1 MIYNL
6 FFKFIFCDRK
16 VSFIDHYL
24 NCYISNIFQIST
36 HDQNPEIIILKDK
49 QKEKGFTILEVLV
62 TILVIT
68 GFLLGSL
75 QATVLA
81 TLLRIGAQEKQ
92 EIANWVQQDL
102 ELIKYHAF
110 TLPFNSETCGAYG
123 QNLNDSITDQ
133 FPSSETI
140 SLPDHNPKSYDI
152 VRNYN
157 VSGNILQIN
166 YIVTYGSDHPNYTD
180 SSKNNPVTTLLT
192 EIIPNAALSC
202 SY

>member
-1 MIYNL
+1 MISNL
-6 FFKFIFCDRK
+6 FFEFIFGDRK

-24 NCYISNIFQIST
+24 NCYIRNIFQIST
-36 HDQNPEIIILKDK
+36 YDQNLKTIILQDK
-49 QKEKGFTILEVLV
+49 EREKGFTILEVLV

-81 TLLRIGAQEKQ
+81 TLLRVEAQEKQ

-110 TLPFNSETCGAYG
+110 TLPFNSETCGTYG

-140 SLPDHNPKSYDI
+140 SFPDHNPKSYDI
-152 VRNYN
+152 ARNYN
-157 VSGNILQIN
+157 ASGNILQIN
-166 YIVTYGSDHPNYTD
+166 YIVTYGADHPNYTD
-180 SSKNNPVTTLLT
+180 SSKDNPVTTLLT
-192 EIIPNAALSC
+192 EIIPNASLSC
-202 SY
+202 RY